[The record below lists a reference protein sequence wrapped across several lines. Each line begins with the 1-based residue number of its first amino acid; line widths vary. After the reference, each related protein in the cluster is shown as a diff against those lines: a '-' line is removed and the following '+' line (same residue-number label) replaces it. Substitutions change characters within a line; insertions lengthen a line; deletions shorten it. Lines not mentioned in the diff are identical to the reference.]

1 MNMSAENKYTI
12 TSDMV
17 IKDLID
23 DWLSD
28 SVGDNWP
35 EFIARRLNAA
45 IRFGLVKSKKQFDGA
60 VDQDYCTICGK
71 ILDGYKA
78 QVVLEEP
85 VAAKNVVLNYMVY
98 GTKKTM
104 LHTSVEDA
112 ASYAYW
118 AMEDNTSMPVSIE
131 EDGVVVWAS
140 RYAGGGGYPELESLA
155 GWDEECKK

>member
-1 MNMSAENKYTI
+1 MPIENKYCI
-12 TSDMV
+12 TPDM
-17 IKDLID
+17 IPKDIID

-45 IRFGLVKSKKQFDGA
+45 VKFGLVKSRKQFDDA

-71 ILDGYKA
+71 TLDGYEA
-78 QVVLEEP
+78 QAVLEEP

-104 LHTSVEDA
+104 RHESVEDA

-155 GWDEECKK
+155 GMG

>member
-1 MNMSAENKYTI
+1 MSAEHKYNI
-12 TSDMV
+12 TPGMV
-17 IKDLID
+17 TKDFID

-28 SVGDNWP
+28 SVSDNWP

-45 IRFGLVKSKKQFDGA
+45 IRFGLVKSKKQFDYA

-71 ILDGYKA
+71 ILDGYEA

-85 VAAKNVVLNYMVY
+85 VATKNVVLNYMVH

-112 ASYAYW
+112 ASFAYW

-131 EDGVVVWAS
+131 DDGVVVWAS

>member
-1 MNMSAENKYTI
+1 MSAEGRYSI
-12 TSDMV
+12 TPDM
-17 IKDLID
+17 ITKDLID

-28 SVGDNWP
+28 FVGDNWP

-45 IRFGLVKSKKQFDGA
+45 IRFGLVKSKKQFDDA

-71 ILDGYKA
+71 ILDGYEA

-85 VAAKNVVLNYMVY
+85 VATKNVVLNYMVH

-104 LHTSVEDA
+104 FHTSVEDA

-131 EDGVVVWAS
+131 EDGVVVLAS

-155 GWDEECKK
+155 GMSE

>member
-1 MNMSAENKYTI
+1 MSAEYKYTI
-12 TSDMV
+12 TPDM
-17 IKDLID
+17 ITKDMID

-45 IRFGLVKSKKQFDGA
+45 IRFGLVKSKKQFDDA
-60 VDQDYCTICGK
+60 VDQDYCTIRGK
-71 ILDGYKA
+71 ILDGYEA

-85 VAAKNVVLNYMVY
+85 VATKKVVLNYMVY

-131 EDGVVVWAS
+131 DDGVVVWGNCMAMS
-140 RYAGGGGYPELESLA
+140 GEYPKLESLA

>member
-1 MNMSAENKYTI
+1 MSVEGKYTI
-12 TSDMV
+12 TPDM
-17 IKDLID
+17 IPKDLID
-23 DWLSD
+23 DWLNDSVSD
-28 SVGDNWP
+28 SWP

-45 IRFGLVKSKKQFDGA
+45 RKFGLVASKKQFDDA
-60 VDQDYCTICGK
+60 VEQDYCTICGK
-71 ILDGYKA
+71 ILDGYEA

-85 VAAKNVVLNYMVY
+85 VATKKVVLNYMVY

-140 RYAGGGGYPELESLA
+140 RYAGGGGHPELESLA
-155 GWDEECKK
+155 GMSE

>member
-1 MNMSAENKYTI
+1 MSAEGRYSI
-12 TSDMV
+12 TPDM
-17 IKDLID
+17 ITKDLID

-28 SVGDNWP
+28 FVGDNWP

-45 IRFGLVKSKKQFDGA
+45 IRFGLVKSKKQFDDA

-71 ILDGYKA
+71 ILDGDKA
-78 QVVLEEP
+78 QVVFEEP
-85 VAAKNVVLNYMVY
+85 VTTKNVVLNYMVY

-104 LHTSVEDA
+104 HHESVEDA

-118 AMEDNTSMPVSIE
+118 AMEDNTSMPISIE
-131 EDGVVVWAS
+131 EDGVLIWGNCMAMS
-140 RYAGGGGYPELESLA
+140 GEYPELKSLA